1 MGVVKKEKKGSV
13 TVYHVKKDITDA
25 EMAKKKGSFFGTPKL
40 VLKDD
45 ADVYTEEGDLLLRF
59 RRDVLPKNKIQDCY
73 DNVVKFAKQ
82 LTATRGTS
90 SGNKGLHAKVQKKSY
105 RKMTNILGYYDKW
118 SIKNKQIF
126 KELGLA
132 KNHPIRK
139 HAVHE
144 TRFNRLYPENWLRV
158 RPLIQE
164 IDAWYKKLVPGK
176 YKKQR
181 KKANQTPYRIKNTAF
196 TTVTTN
202 LNYQTALHT
211 DKGDDAEGFGNLV
224 VIEDGEYE
232 GAETCFPQYGIG
244 VDLRTGGVLY
254 MDVHQW
260 HCNAPMRPKS
270 ADAKRLSLVCYLRLD
285 IWKQTNGMSMA
296 QREKF
301 DKMGETLKK
310 RYRKMKGIKVPRSE
324 RKRKSGEKEKR
335 RTKRRTKKRDKK
347 KRKGGKRRRT
357 RKTRKIRFR

>member
-1 MGVVKKEKKGSV
+1 MGIIKQEKKGGV

-25 EMAKKKGSFFGTPKL
+25 EMAKKKGSFFCTPKH

-59 RRDVLPKNKIQDCY
+59 RRDVLPKNKIKDCY
-73 DNVVKFAKQ
+73 DNVSKFAKQ

-90 SGNKGLHAKVQKKSY
+90 SGNKGLHAKVQKKSD

-144 TRFNRLYPENWLRV
+144 TRFNRLYPENWLKV

-164 IDAWYKKLVPGK
+164 IDAWYKKLVPDK

-224 VIEDGEYE
+224 VIEDGKYD

-270 ADAKRLSLVCYLRLD
+270 AGAKRLSLVCYLRLD
-285 IWKQTNGMSMA
+285 IWKQTKGMSMA

-301 DKMGETLKK
+301 DRLGETLKK
-310 RYRKMKGIKVPRSE
+310 KYRKMKGIKVPRSE
-324 RKRKSGEKEKR
+324 RKRKSGEKNK
-335 RTKRRTKKRDKK
+335 KRTKKRDKK
-347 KRKGGKRRRT
+347 KKKGGKRRRT
-357 RKTRKIRFR
+357 RKTRKIRFW